1 MRYNL
6 TELKR
11 YVTII
16 AILNIGPTILGET
29 RDKSQILFVQ
39 RCNNAILIIQ
49 TCTTHSCSA
58 DAKLPPVV
66 YATPFPSKE
75 KKKKAQMM
83 IQNSCCQVPTHSHV
97 YMSVSELLCLLACS
111 VRRRKKFSSE
121 WGIDLKMRANSLY
134 HMYALSSCPHPP
146 LSLESPAS

>member
-16 AILNIGPTILGET
+16 VILNIGPTILGET
-29 RDKSQILFVQ
+29 RDKSQILFLQ

-58 DAKLPPVV
+58 DAKLLPGV
-66 YATPFPSKE
+66 YATPLPSKE
-75 KKKKAQMM
+75 EKKKRPDDDSEFLLSSP
-83 IQNSCCQVPTHSHV
+83 NTFTCLHV
-97 YMSVSELLCLLACS
+97 CLWAPLLACLQCQ
-111 VRRRKKFSSE
+111 KKE
-121 WGIDLKMRANSLY
+121 EIL
-134 HMYALSSCPHPP
+134 
-146 LSLESPAS
+146 